1 MFLIL
6 KEMFVR
12 LNKNEPHTTPQ
23 KAPARFSVT
32 AYKDTS
38 ANKNATGAALAV
50 FLLHLLRTVFKCRLN
65 AFYIGGYFAA
75 LNFGRRP
82 KKNQQ
87 RTKPHANA
95 TQKNLIE
102 QAGTPHF

>member
-82 KKNQQ
+82 KKLATDKTTCQ
-87 RTKPHANA
+87 RHTK
-95 TQKNLIE
+95 
-102 QAGTPHF
+102 TPH